1 MCPYGC
7 VFLGRGVIR
16 ESPLRQRLIC
26 ITKIYWFFLEKFQ
39 INESDMITTGN
50 KCRII
55 NVQDIEIRANIF
67 TISLVSVEFSRSLN
81 SCEEDVDE
89 V

>member
-1 MCPYGC
+1 
-7 VFLGRGVIR
+7 
-16 ESPLRQRLIC
+16 
-26 ITKIYWFFLEKFQ
+26 
-39 INESDMITTGN
+39 MITTGN